1 MQTFTPL
8 WNELMSIAILIMLG
22 CIVVLIFALLFPEF
36 SFSKKILAF
45 TQKYVLAIGF
55 FISFGALC
63 ASLVYSNVIGY
74 APCLLCW
81 YGRVAFYPQVVLYG
95 VALRKKD
102 FSVLTY
108 SLWLT
113 TIGTIIAAYHYTT
126 ESIGYSPLPCSAN
139 GVSCLTRY
147 VYEFGFISIPFMEL
161 VPFVLLLIIVLI
173 ARKAYKTKVS
183 A

>member
-1 MQTFTPL
+1 METFTPL
-8 WNELMSIAILIMLG
+8 WNEFMSICVLIMLG
-22 CIVVLIFALLFPEF
+22 YIVTLIFALLFPEF
-36 SFSKKILAF
+36 TFSKKVLAF
-45 TQKYVLAIGF
+45 TEKYALIIGF
-55 FISFGALC
+55 FISFGALG

-81 YGRVAFYPQVVLYG
+81 YGRIAFYPQVVLYG

-113 TIGTIIAAYHYTT
+113 AIGTLIASYHYIT

-161 VPFVLLLIIVLI
+161 VPFTLLLIVVLI
-173 ARKAYKTKVS
+173 ARKAYKTKLS